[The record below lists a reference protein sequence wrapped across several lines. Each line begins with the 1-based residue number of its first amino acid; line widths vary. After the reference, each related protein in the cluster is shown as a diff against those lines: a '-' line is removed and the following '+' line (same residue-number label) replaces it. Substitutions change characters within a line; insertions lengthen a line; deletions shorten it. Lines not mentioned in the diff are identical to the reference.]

1 MDSSGKIQSIKN
13 QIENLKSELDKIE
26 SENNA
31 INEGKESRPCTIGEQ
46 LVNMSFKIFD
56 VGIQTFKTGKN
67 SFETLIMERFI
78 NQLKKI
84 SEQIKE
90 MISDSESTIKFQNK
104 DQAQLFYQQQ
114 MMLNQ
119 MNNPIL
125 FQQQMLNQG
134 LFQQQMGWKYFNF
147 TFVNALEG
155 NKNFIKI
162 EGNKTIKDLLDQY
175 ITEAYGNNNNNIK
188 QIRFICNAQELERN
202 DPRKIGDYFKIGDS
216 FMITVLNFNK

>member
-1 MDSSGKIQSIKN
+1 
-13 QIENLKSELDKIE
+13 
-26 SENNA
+26 
-31 INEGKESRPCTIGEQ
+31 
-46 LVNMSFKIFD
+46 
-56 VGIQTFKTGKN
+56 
-67 SFETLIMERFI
+67 
-78 NQLKKI
+78 
-84 SEQIKE
+84 
-90 MISDSESTIKFQNK
+90 
-104 DQAQLFYQQQ
+104 

-147 TFVNALEG
+147 TFVNAIEG

-162 EGNKTIKDLLDQY
+162 EGNKTIKVLLDQY

-188 QIRFICNAQELERN
+188 EIRFICNAQELERN

-216 FMITVLNFNK
+216 FQITVLKFNK